1 MPDMPTARLRG
12 AVARISFYGFLVLGG
27 TNKENLSGM
36 VETELL
42 LEIAQKRGF
51 YYRWHKV
58 PPMLGP
64 YSLPLA
70 DSIAESVF
78 VTQAES
84 CYVNFQMF
92 RYVYEAD
99 GQYIIIRC
107 RSVPPETS
115 LYWSLAAADDMA

>member
-1 MPDMPTARLRG
+1 MPDIPSSGSRG
-12 AVARISFYGFLVLGG
+12 AVHISIYDFLVLGK

-84 CYVNFQMF
+84 CNVNFEMF
-92 RYVYEAD
+92 PYVYEAD